1 MYNWSTAGVLNVG
14 TPPLIEVA
22 TAVSA
27 SSFKNDT
34 AGIKYV
40 EYNDTIEQMQE
51 ILNWWYSSSNK
62 VTAAV
67 KVQILRMRQLNYK
80 YVEYSDTVMQMAV
93 NSELLEHL
101 L

>member
-51 ILNWWYSSSNK
+51 ILN
-62 VTAAV
+62 
-67 KVQILRMRQLNYK
+67 
-80 YVEYSDTVMQMAV
+80 
-93 NSELLEHL
+93 
-101 L
+101 